1 MGKNEMIQEF
11 DGCAYIFQMGL
22 VQASNY
28 IDFWLA
34 DKPMKGPGGFNLVI
48 LFVALK
54 TNGVNFG
61 IDFFSQQ
68 MIP

>member
-1 MGKNEMIQEF
+1 MIQSF
-11 DGCAYIFQMGL
+11 DGCAYFFSDGVGSSHQL
-22 VQASNY
+22 
-28 IDFWLA
+28 DFWLA
-34 DKPMKGPGGFNLVI
+34 GNKPMKGPGGFHLVI

-61 IDFFSQQ
+61 IDFFSRQ